1 MVLARLRGTFN
12 HHISC
17 PVIGVLKLSKNSN
30 TLKPLHVTCLPK
42 QQEFIENDFI

>member
-17 PVIGVLKLSKNSN
+17 PVIGVLKLSKN